1 MCGDSLPLRVLRPML
16 GDSSGVVIP
25 PECGDAERE
34 RERERERGL
43 CSVDSVVGDW
53 SLVGLLKPVLQAGD
67 LSLVMALFAVTVA
80 LCEWGASTF
89 VSHLCIMGE
98 RVGAHDVA
106 LPHSFKDLTKERLY
120 RLLHPDT
127 VSVASSRTCRPGH
140 GHNSWHSPPT
150 NSPTQLGT

>member
-1 MCGDSLPLRVLRPML
+1 MILVYLNVVRMGEIPS
-16 GDSSGVVIP
+16 GSSTKLNP
-25 PECGDAERE
+25 R
-34 RERERERGL
+34 
-43 CSVDSVVGDW
+43 ST
-53 SLVGLLKPVLQAGD
+53 
-67 LSLVMALFAVTVA
+67 AVAPAVAFVRVA
-80 LCEWGASTF
+80 LYELGASTF
-89 VSHLCIMGE
+89 VSHLCIVGE

-106 LPHSFKDLTKERLY
+106 LPHSFKDLTKERLQ